1 MSAVLKEVAMAET
14 HEAAVTGAPEGSGLP
29 IVPPGAWAD
38 GVDALVHLLRYPEK
52 VHRWPLCDLPVNN
65 KEVVDWGALAQ
76 QLTAVFE
83 EKEMR
88 CIDAYLILR
97 LALAVLKMKEV
108 PLCAGP
114 VGVCFW
120 LDECGFQNVHLEL
133 SVDTDSY
140 RALKLSEDLW
150 RLKSACHA
158 GRAGFS
164 VSYESVHPYDPAH
177 WPPRPAW
184 EEGDD
189 EDGDDEE

>member
-1 MSAVLKEVAMAET
+1 MCSRERMSAMSAVLKDVAVD
-14 HEAAVTGAPEGSGLP
+14 EALVTDAPHGDGLP
-29 IVPPGAWAD
+29 AVPPGAWGE
-38 GVDALVHLLRYPEK
+38 GVAALVHLLRHPEK

-76 QLTAVFE
+76 QLTSLFE

-133 SVDTDSY
+133 TVDTDSY
-140 RALKLSEDLW
+140 RALKLSEDL
-150 RLKSACHA
+150 
-158 GRAGFS
+158 
-164 VSYESVHPYDPAH
+164 
-177 WPPRPAW
+177 
-184 EEGDD
+184 
-189 EDGDDEE
+189 